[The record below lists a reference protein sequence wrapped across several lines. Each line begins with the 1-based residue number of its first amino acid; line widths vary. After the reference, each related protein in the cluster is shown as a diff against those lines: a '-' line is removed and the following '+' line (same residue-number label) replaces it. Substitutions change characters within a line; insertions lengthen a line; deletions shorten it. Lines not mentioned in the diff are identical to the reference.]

1 MRNDE
6 MTMYQHF
13 EDVHN
18 LIKEQSCVAELIA
31 MEAMKLTQR
40 VTGSEERKIDA
51 ELLRT
56 LTALVVNKLDID
68 ELRIEYQQRERQ
80 REVNQRIDAAA
91 VQRMQANRF

>member
-1 MRNDE
+1 

-91 VQRMQANRF
+91 VQRIQANRF

>member
-1 MRNDE
+1 MA
-6 MTMYQHF
+6 MYQHF

-18 LIKEQSCVAELIA
+18 LVKEQSCVAELIA

-40 VTGSEERKIDA
+40 VTGSDERKIDA

-68 ELRIEYQQRERQ
+68 EMRIEYQQRERQ

-91 VQRMQANRF
+91 AQRMQTNRF

>member
-1 MRNDE
+1 MA
-6 MTMYQHF
+6 MYQHF

-18 LIKEQSCVAELIA
+18 LVKEQSCVAELIA

-40 VTGSEERKIDA
+40 VTGSDERKIDA

-68 ELRIEYQQRERQ
+68 EIKVEYQQRERQ
-80 REVNQRIDAAA
+80 RAVNQQIDAS